1 MNKVWYRN
9 DGQLEVDVIADRT
22 AALRRGAAIASD
34 TVGTTLT
41 FVGIEDDDGRMLP
54 LAEFDSY
61 VRGYRLRDLASEP
74 AVCPKY
80 YVDVQ
85 PPSDVRKSA
94 ADEWVRYAIENTR
107 VRADKKAF
115 EAAEVFGTERVR
127 VRGAHTRSVAVQV

>member
-22 AALRRGAAIASD
+22 AALRRGASIASD
-34 TVGTTLT
+34 KVGTPLT
-41 FVGIEDDDGRMLP
+41 FVGIEDDDGKMLS

-74 AVCPKY
+74 TVCVKY

-85 PPSDVRKSA
+85 PPAGVRKSA
-94 ADEWVRYAIENTR
+94 GDEWVRYAIENTR

-115 EAAEVFGTERVR
+115 EAADAFGSERVR
-127 VRGAHTRSVAVQV
+127 VRGAHTKTQTASV